1 MSQTLSASISP
12 EHIPMLLIIGFA
24 VFFGSIGGRIF
35 QKLRIPQVV
44 GYITIGLVAGESG
57 LRLIS
62 KETVTSLDP
71 FTYFAL
77 GIIGFMIGGELHR
90 DVFRKYGR
98 QFFAI
103 LLAEGL
109 GAFILVGLLTGGAAL
124 AVGVDPV
131 ISAAL
136 GVMFGAVSTAT
147 APAATVNVLWEY
159 KTRGVLTTSVF
170 AIVALDDALALILYS
185 AGASVAAMLTGDG
198 SQGWGAQFG
207 EAAYELAGGT
217 VLGVAAGFGLNF
229 ALRQVRDQEKSLTFI
244 IGAVAAVI
252 GLARL
257 TGVAMILSAMTLG
270 VTVANLAPRHS
281 KRAFETVENFA
292 PPIYVLFFVLVGAHL
307 DVHGMPGWMWALT
320 LPYILGRSAGK
331 ILGANIGGRL
341 AGAPRTVSKYLGLC
355 LFSQGGVA
363 VGLAILASG

>member
-1 MSQTLSASISP
+1 
-12 EHIPMLLIIGFA
+12 
-24 VFFGSIGGRIF
+24 
-35 QKLRIPQVV
+35 
-44 GYITIGLVAGESG
+44 
-57 LRLIS
+57 
-62 KETVTSLDP
+62 
-71 FTYFAL
+71 
-77 GIIGFMIGGELHR
+77 
-90 DVFRKYGR
+90 
-98 QFFAI
+98 
-103 LLAEGL
+103 
-109 GAFILVGLLTGGAAL
+109 
-124 AVGVDPV
+124 
-131 ISAAL
+131 
-136 GVMFGAVSTAT
+136 
-147 APAATVNVLWEY
+147 
-159 KTRGVLTTSVF
+159 
-170 AIVALDDALALILYS
+170 
-185 AGASVAAMLTGDG
+185 
-198 SQGWGAQFG
+198 
-207 EAAYELAGGT
+207 AYELAGGT

-363 VGLAILASG
+363 VGLAILASGTFPGQIGSAIIMIVALTTFVVEVIGPPFVKLAVRKAGEVGLNVTEADLMQTLKVSDMVDRQAPAFHQATPIRTVLRTISETPAMTYPVTDTEGNLLGVITITELKESFGAEEMHDWLVAYDLIQPVADAVPENLPLEEAMTRMQERDLEYLPVVTADGREQLVGMLERRSVSRSLSKEVLHRRHLADGVATGA